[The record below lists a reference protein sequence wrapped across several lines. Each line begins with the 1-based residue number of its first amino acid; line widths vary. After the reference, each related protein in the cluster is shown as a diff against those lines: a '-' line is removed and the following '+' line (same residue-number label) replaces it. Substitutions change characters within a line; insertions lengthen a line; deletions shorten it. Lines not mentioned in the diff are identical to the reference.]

1 MVASV
6 ILFGCKSVGHS
17 SVQLSIGSH
26 HGRMSLVWP
35 TKSYK
40 ICLLLPFTSLFHVLY
55 FCPFLASF
63 RLHWPSCCSSNI
75 PGTLLLQGF
84 LHCVL
89 FLLPG
94 MLFPRCLNGSI
105 SNFLQLFIWRSSQWG
120 LSWQRYTSI
129 PPFTLLSSLPCF
141 NFLTSS
147 AFLTNYKVYFVS
159 LSLKM
164 YVSLK

>member
-26 HGRMSLVWP
+26 HGRMSLLWP

-63 RLHWPSCCSSNI
+63 RLHWPSCCSSSI

-94 MLFPRCLNGSI
+94 MLFPQVSKWLN
-105 SNFLQLFIWRSSQWG
+105 FQL
-120 LSWQRYTSI
+120 
-129 PPFTLLSSLPCF
+129 P
-141 NFLTSS
+141 S
-147 AFLTNYKVYFVS
+147 AFYLKVISVRLVLTTLYLHS
-159 LSLKM
+159 SIHTP
-164 YVSLK
+164 